1 MMVFTVPDDICRTI
15 GNWRAAGDT
24 VCLVPTMGAIHD
36 GHLALVTAG
45 KQAAKR
51 VVVSIYVNPT
61 QFAAGEDFDSYP
73 RNFQADQ
80 QALEAAGGV
89 DAIYAPP
96 IMYRDQ
102 HATHI
107 VPSGAALP
115 MEGESRPHFFT
126 GVATIVFKL
135 FQHVPADYAIFGEK
149 DFQQLAVLRQMVD
162 DLNLTISLIGHPIV
176 RESDGLALS
185 SRNHYLSAKQRAIAP
200 LLYQTIGKSAA
211 EILAGADI
219 LQSLK
224 RAKHQLLAGGFTKID
239 YLDLRDTSSLA
250 HTLTAKADDR
260 LFVAAWLGE
269 TRLIDNCAI
278 GRQPAS
284 FGQDASG
291 LA

>member
-1 MMVFTVPDDICRTI
+1 MMVFTTPDDMGRAVAT
-15 GNWRAAGDT
+15 GVLAAGDT

-45 KQAAKR
+45 KKAANR

-149 DFQQLAVLRQMVD
+149 DFQQLAVLRQMVG
-162 DLNLTISLIGHPIV
+162 DLDLTISLIGHPIV

-185 SRNHYLSAKQRAIAP
+185 SRNHYLSPKERAIAP
-200 LLYQTIGKSAA
+200 LLYQTLGKSAA

-219 LQSLK
+219 P
-224 RAKHQLLAGGFTKID
+224 AKLGKGKMPIIGW
-239 YLDLRDTSSLA
+239 
-250 HTLTAKADDR
+250 
-260 LFVAAWLGE
+260 WLHK
-269 TRLIDNCAI
+269 N
-278 GRQPAS
+278 
-284 FGQDASG
+284 
-291 LA
+291 

>member
-1 MMVFTVPDDICRTI
+1 MMVFTTPDDMRRAISE
-15 GNWRAAGDT
+15 WRAAGEQL
-24 VCLVPTMGAIHD
+24 CLVPTMGAIHD
-36 GHLALVTAG
+36 GHLALVTAA
-45 KQAAKR
+45 KKAAKR

-96 IMYRDQ
+96 VMYRDQ

-107 VPSGAALP
+107 VPSGVALP

-135 FQHVPADYAIFGEK
+135 FQHVPADYAVFGEK
-149 DFQQLAVLRQMVD
+149 DFQQLAVLRQMVG
-162 DLNLTISLIGHPIV
+162 DLDVPISLIGHPTV

-185 SRNHYLSAKQRAIAP
+185 SRNHYLSAEQRAIAP
-200 LLYQTIGKSAA
+200 LLYQTLGEIAA

-219 LQSLK
+219 QQSLDKAK
-224 RAKHQLLAGGFTKID
+224 RQLLAGGFTKID
-239 YLDLRDTSSLA
+239 YLDLRDATSLA
-250 HTLTAKADDR
+250 PSLTAKTDDR

-278 GRQPAS
+278 DGHPAS
-284 FGQDASG
+284 SG
-291 LA
+291 

>member
-1 MMVFTVPDDICRTI
+1 MMVFTTPDDMGRAVSDWRT
-15 GNWRAAGDT
+15 AGDT

-36 GHLALVTAG
+36 GHLALVKAG
-45 KQAAKR
+45 KKAANR

-61 QFAAGEDFDSYP
+61 QFVAGEDFDSYP
-73 RNFQADQ
+73 RNLQADQ
-80 QALEAAGGV
+80 QALKATGGV

-96 IMYRDQ
+96 VMYRDQ

-149 DFQQLAVLRQMVD
+149 DFQQLAVLRQMVA
-162 DLNLTISLIGHPIV
+162 DLNLPVSLIAHPTI

-185 SRNHYLSAKQRAIAP
+185 SRNQYLSGKQRAIAP
-200 LLYQTIGKSAA
+200 VLYQTLGKSAA
-211 EILAGADI
+211 KIMAGGAI
-219 LQSLK
+219 QPSLDE
-224 RAKHQLLAGGFTKID
+224 AKHQLLTRGFTKID
-239 YLDLRDTSSLA
+239 YLDLRDATSLA
-250 HTLTAKADDR
+250 PSLSAKSDDR

-269 TRLIDNCAI
+269 TRLIDNCTI
-278 GRQPAS
+278 GSHA
-284 FGQDASG
+284 GTI
-291 LA
+291 